1 MDGLEEK
8 LGALFSSPE
17 SMAQLRQL
25 AESLAGSLGDR
36 ERPGGGEAGE
46 GAAGGAAEGPDPR
59 LMQLITAVLRE
70 YRAPSRTADLVTAL
84 RPWLEEER
92 AERLGKALR
101 IARLTRAARTVLPE
115 LGMKR

>member
-8 LGALFSSPE
+8 LNALFSSPE
-17 SMAQLRQL
+17 SMAQLKQL
-25 AESLAGSLGDR
+25 ADSLAGTF
-36 ERPGGGEAGE
+36 GGGEGE
-46 GAAGGAAEGPDPR
+46 TPGPLPEGLDPR
-59 LMQLITAVLRE
+59 LMEMLTAVLRE
-70 YRAPSRTADLVTAL
+70 YQAPSRTGNLVAAL
-84 RPWLEEER
+84 RPWLEAER

>member
-17 SMAQLRQL
+17 AMAQLKQL
-25 AESLAGSLGDR
+25 ADSLAGTL
-36 ERPGGGEAGE
+36 GGGERPPGAGTGE
-46 GAAGGAAEGPDPR
+46 GPGLGEGPDPR
-59 LMQLITAVLRE
+59 LMQLVTAVLRE
-70 YRAPSRTADLVTAL
+70 YQAPSRTADLVAAL
-84 RPWLEEER
+84 RPWLEPER